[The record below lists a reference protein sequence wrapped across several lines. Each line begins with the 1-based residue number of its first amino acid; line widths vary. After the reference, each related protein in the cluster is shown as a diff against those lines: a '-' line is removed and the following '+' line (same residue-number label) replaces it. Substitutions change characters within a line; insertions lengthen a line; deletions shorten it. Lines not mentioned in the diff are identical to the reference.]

1 MGPLKSQHTPEA
13 ECQKLPGCLLLSPA
27 GRQSLLTPCACG
39 ISVTEAYQQ
48 MSQTSCAC
56 GTSVTEAHQ
65 QISQTSCACGISAI
79 EAQQQMSQTSYAC
92 EQQDLLIVL
101 ILEST
106 GLKS

>member
-1 MGPLKSQHTPEA
+1 
-13 ECQKLPGCLLLSPA
+13 
-27 GRQSLLTPCACG
+27 
-39 ISVTEAYQQ
+39 

-65 QISQTSCACGISAI
+65 QMSQTSCACGISVT
-79 EAQQQMSQTSYAC
+79 EAPQQMSRTSCACGISVTEAHQQTY

-106 GLKS
+106 MLKS